1 MYCKQYVKKA
11 IPIFA
16 FKYDGDLFLSNG
28 EENAPYWAIEAYNEG
43 VLYYYDSQYES
54 YTRTLKIKTL
64 EGDMHCSVGDYII
77 KGIHGELYPCRAD
90 IFEESYVEV

>member
-1 MYCKQYVKKA
+1 VYCKQYVKKA
-11 IPIFA
+11 IPILA

-43 VLYYYDSQYES
+43 ILYYDDPPWELY
-54 YTRTLKIKTL
+54 IKTL
-64 EGDMHCSVGDYII
+64 EGDMHCSIDDYII
-77 KGIHGELYPCRAD
+77 RGIHGELYPCKAD